1 MKKFFTFIIATL
13 LIFSLSKP
21 ELTVNASENNID
33 LDKNLKSISIN
44 SAIEEI
50 KVFGKSDRNYIEVAS
65 NDFNIELGQNIKIEQ
80 KNSMNIL
87 DNSIKIYLTSDLE
100 ELHIDTKHTDL
111 KLFDVNIN
119 KLNIKNANGDN
130 KLFNSQ
136 AKNIEIK
143 EENGE
148 IVIEKQTNLENL
160 IVNSSATDVKLFSV
174 NADKM
179 ELQGN
184 DNKIIFTESHSPKI
198 IFDTQKSKIEGQL
211 LTKGNNFNFVDS
223 KDKVKDNYS
232 IFVDKNKNNFSVEF
246 K

>member
-1 MKKFFTFIIATL
+1 MKKFFTFIVTIL

-21 ELTVNASENNID
+21 ELTVNASENNIN

-50 KVFGKSDRNYIEVAS
+50 KVFGKSDRNYIEVSS

-87 DNSIKIYLTSDLE
+87 DNLIKIYLTSDLD
-100 ELHIDTKHTDL
+100 ELNIDTKHTDL

-160 IVNSSATDVKLFSV
+160 IVNSSATDIKLFSI
-174 NADKM
+174 NSKS
-179 ELQGN
+179 LNFQGN
-184 DNKIIFTESHSPKI
+184 DNKIIFTETYSPKI
-198 IFDTQKSKIEGQL
+198 IFDTQKANIEGQI

-223 KDKVKDNYS
+223 KENIKDNS
-232 IFVDKNKNNFSVEF
+232 IFVDKNKNNFSVEL